1 MEFPVTMRILRFQK
15 NVRSSGVGI
24 TTWDLPPVYPRNAG
38 SRPVCPTANRL
49 GSLVG
54 NWKSLLI
61 PQRPRNSRDAQSASG
76 KAVTLENTEKATGRQ
91 PGETGKETGNWQRC
105 G

>member
-1 MEFPVTMRILRFQK
+1 M
-15 NVRSSGVGI
+15 RSSGVGI
-24 TTWDLPPVYPRNAG
+24 TTWDIPPNPRNAD

-91 PGETGKETGNWQRC
+91 PGETGDWAAVWMRHTRMSRWMR
-105 G
+105 